1 MLICVVVCH
10 LSQPIHRLSASQ
22 PVSEMSAEQKNF
34 VVAFRNDSS
43 NINAIMA
50 GGYGKNIMDIM
61 VAINSCSDFEEAK
74 KQKIPCI
81 QDYIYK
87 NMQHIDFLIYLYGH
101 SLVIQDYINRFGPIE
116 YSPILDVDFATI
128 IIDNIIII
136 YEARQFPENTTPK
149 SLVDSSVQYN
159 SQDAV
164 VSEEAHDDYEEEELQ
179 STSQLINADADITEF
194 LSEL

>member
-1 MLICVVVCH
+1 M
-10 LSQPIHRLSASQ
+10 
-22 PVSEMSAEQKNF
+22 E
-34 VVAFRNDSS
+34 
-43 NINAIMA
+43 

-61 VAINSCSDFEEAK
+61 VAINSCGDFEEAK

-87 NMQHIDFLIYLYGH
+87 NMQHIDFLIYLYGQT
-101 SLVIQDYINRFGPIE
+101 LVIQDYINRFGPIQ

-149 SLVDSSVQYN
+149 SLVDSSVQCD
-159 SQDAV
+159 SQEAVQEAV
-164 VSEEAHDDYEEEELQ
+164 VSEEAPPDGYDIYGSYGGYDSQCSYDSYDSYDSRRGHRGHGSHGSEEEEELQ
-179 STSQLINADADITEF
+179 STSQLINPDADITEF

>member
-1 MLICVVVCH
+1 
-10 LSQPIHRLSASQ
+10 
-22 PVSEMSAEQKNF
+22 MSAEQKNF
-34 VVAFRNDSS
+34 VIGFRNDSA
-43 NINAIMA
+43 NINAIME

-87 NMQHIDFLIYLYGH
+87 NMQHIDFLVYLYGH

-128 IIDNIIII
+128 IIDNIIVI

-149 SLVDSSVQYN
+149 SLVDSSVQYD

-164 VSEEAHDDYEEEELQ
+164 VSDEAPDAYDSQGSYGSQGSYDSYLGGEEEELQ
-179 STSQLINADADITEF
+179 STSQLINPDADITEF